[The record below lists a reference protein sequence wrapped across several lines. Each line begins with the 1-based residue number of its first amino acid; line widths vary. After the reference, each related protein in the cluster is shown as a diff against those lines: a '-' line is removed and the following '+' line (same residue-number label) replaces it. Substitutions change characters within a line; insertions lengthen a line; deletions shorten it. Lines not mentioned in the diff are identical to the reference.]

1 MFNMKVSKFT
11 SPIWGIIILTSV
23 GLSNCSYNNIED
35 RDGNSNVCDTSA
47 VTFSEDIQMLIS
59 QNCGGCHNNASAS
72 GGLNL
77 KGHQN
82 ISASALSGD
91 MMDRITRSTG
101 DPLFMPPGG
110 PALSDCNQSKLRT
123 WINEG
128 APNN

>member
-1 MFNMKVSKFT
+1 MSKFT
-11 SPIWGIIILTSV
+11 CPIWGIIILISV

-82 ISASALSGD
+82 ISASALSGAI
-91 MMDRITRSTG
+91 MDRTTRSLG
-101 DPLFMPPGG
+101 DPLLMPPGQ
-110 PALSDCNQSKLRT
+110 PLSDCDQSKLRT